1 MTDQRPLDE
10 VLDDIR
16 FILNQV
22 AMRERLSCELSD
34 DELHLIAIHGED
46 AVMDQQ
52 DQLNAHAQQLGLLTT
67 SAYNLSRIEKERNA
81 IQRQALRV
89 IELYTALFS
98 CLSERGARNILN
110 T

>member
-1 MTDQRPLDE
+1 MTDHKPLDE

-16 FILNQV
+16 YILNQV

-67 SAYNLSRIEKERNA
+67 SADNLSRMEKERNA

>member
-1 MTDQRPLDE
+1 MSDNRPLDE

-16 FILNQV
+16 FTLNQV

-34 DELHLIAIHGED
+34 DELHLIALHGED

-52 DQLNAHAQQLGLLTT
+52 DQLNAPRSSWDSDDQRRQPQPSRR
-67 SAYNLSRIEKERNA
+67 SARHPAPGAPSHRA
-81 IQRQALRV
+81 IRS
-89 IELYTALFS
+89 LFS